1 MNEKAP
7 TPQETFS
14 GAPAAQEFIPW
25 RPGETLGEHM
35 ERRGVSRREFNKWC
49 LKLIG
54 LMGASALLGNAESA
68 QEAADKIAAM
78 KRPVVIWLQLQ
89 ECTGCME
96 STIRSYNEEIGNLV
110 LSVVSVPYLELLM
123 APSGSFAEK
132 SFHDAAEQPHILV
145 VNGSIPQKEDGAYCV
160 IGGETAETVLRRAA
174 KNATHVL
181 AVGACA
187 FYGSVQAA
195 RPNPT
200 GAVGVED
207 ILTDIPVIN
216 VPGCPP
222 IGDVIT
228 AVLLYILTFN
238 KVPPCD
244 AQMRPLMAYGTRIH
258 NNCQRRGHFDA
269 GQFVNCFDDANAR
282 QGFCLYKMG
291 CKGPNTFSPCP
302 IVKWNGGVSFP
313 IQAGHPCIGC
323 TEKNFFDEMTPFYKS
338 LPDIHGFGIETSANA
353 VGVAAM
359 TAAGLGIG
367 AHIVGTAVHYK
378 SQFRKE
384 EANVNLTAYGDSPAD
399 SLPAKA
405 NDSATD
411 TGE

>member
-1 MNEKAP
+1 MKQDERNRECTAEIHPELTTWK
-7 TPQETFS
+7 
-14 GAPAAQEFIPW
+14 
-25 RPGETLGEHM
+25 PGETLGEHM
-35 ERRGVSRREFNKWC
+35 ERRGVTRREFNTWC
-49 LKLIG
+49 LKLLG
-54 LMGASALLGNAESA
+54 LMGVTALCGSEAEA

-78 KRPVVIWLQLQ
+78 KRPVVMWLQLQ
-89 ECTGCME
+89 ECTGCLE

-110 LSVVSVPYLELLM
+110 LSVVSMPYVELLM
-123 APSGSFAEK
+123 APSGAAAEK

-145 VNGSIPQKEDGAYCV
+145 VNGSVPVKENGVYCM
-160 IGGETAETVLRRAA
+160 IGGETSETVLRRAA

-181 AVGACA
+181 AVGSCA
-187 FYGSVQAA
+187 YFGSIQAA

-200 GAVGVED
+200 GAVGVRD

-228 AVLLYILTFN
+228 AVIMYILTFE

-244 AQMRPLMAYGTRIH
+244 GEGRPLMAYGTRIH
-258 NNCQRRGHFDA
+258 NNCQRRAHFDA
-269 GQFVNCFDDANAR
+269 GQFVNSFDDENAC

-313 IQAGHPCIGC
+313 IQSGHPCIGC
-323 TEKNFFDEMTPFYKS
+323 TELYFFDRMSPFYKT
-338 LPDIHGFGIETSANA
+338 LPNIHGFGIETSANA
-353 VGVAAM
+353 VGIAAM
-359 TAAGLGIG
+359 TAAGIGIA
-367 AHIVGTAVHYK
+367 AHITGSAIRSR

-384 EANVNLTAYGDSPAD
+384 DANVNLPAYGDVPKDRRPPKAD
-399 SLPAKA
+399 
-405 NDSATD
+405 DHITD